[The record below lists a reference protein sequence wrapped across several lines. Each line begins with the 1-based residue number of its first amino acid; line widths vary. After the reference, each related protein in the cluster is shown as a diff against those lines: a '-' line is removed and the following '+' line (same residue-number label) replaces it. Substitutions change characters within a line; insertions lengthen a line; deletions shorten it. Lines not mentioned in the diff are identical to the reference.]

1 MKNKINAILFISLFY
16 QSAWAAELVIP
27 NTFVPNS
34 PAKASEVNENFGAVR
49 TVVNQHET
57 KVTAQG
63 TAIADIESRVDE
75 LETITPTP
83 RNISIASNQFGIVEG
98 DTVLTR
104 SFYGMK
110 FPYYTTAELQALCCN
125 NEAFFSM
132 SRPKDYA
139 GGNVVA
145 RLVFLIR
152 SDALSSRSFGFRLGV
167 KSYSLVNQSLSS
179 STNSNTGTSNIQM
192 ICTDNGPGCLE
203 DVVISIPESQLNQEF
218 WTFKLTRTTTGENT
232 DDLYFMSMSL
242 EYDAF

>member
-1 MKNKINAILFISLFY
+1 MKNKINAILFISLLS
-16 QSAWAAELVIP
+16 QSAFAADLVIP

-34 PAKASEVNENFGAVR
+34 PARAAAVNENFGAVR

-57 KVTAQG
+57 KINAHG
-63 TAIADIESRVDE
+63 LAISDIESRVDD
-75 LETITPTP
+75 LETITPVP
-83 RNISIASNQFGIVEG
+83 RSVAIASNQFGIVEG

-104 SFYGMK
+104 SYYGLK

-132 SRPKDYA
+132 PRPKDYA

-167 KSYSLVNQSLSS
+167 KSYSLSNQSLSNT
-179 STNSNTGTSNIQM
+179 TNANTGTSSIQM
-192 ICTDNGPGCLE
+192 ICTDTGPGCLE
-203 DVVISIPESQLNQEF
+203 DIVITIPESQLTQEF